1 MSLSEKER
9 KALEIEIR
17 KELEEEH
24 LARENRAERKAEQ
37 RSERSSRQPISKEK
51 SIQRLRS
58 EIRREFYL
66 ENDYKPVDDPTGR
79 KMWLS
84 PTEQRNKERRKR
96 PRKRRLRRFSYRHT
110 RFILYFAVSM
120 AAVVVGLILVG

>member
-24 LARENRAERKAEQ
+24 LARENRAERKADQ
-37 RSERSSRQPISKEK
+37 RSERNFRQPISKEK
-51 SIQRLRS
+51 SVQRLRS

-84 PTEQRNKERRKR
+84 PAEQRNKERRKR

-110 RFILYFAVSM
+110 RLFLYATVSIVAVL
-120 AAVVVGLILVG
+120 VGLVLVR